1 MDVLDLIREGA
12 VLSAAVIGGAQMLLA
27 PHAVIRCGRLVFYD
41 LASGRARSLRFDAF
55 EWAGDRIVW
64 LIESGDRVAKV
75 GSVWLEVPEAGQAW
89 RRDWL
94 DQPENEKNLLLK
106 EFQHQVDALEF

>member
-1 MDVLDLIREGA
+1 MDVLDLIRAGA
-12 VLSAAVIGGAQMLLA
+12 VLSAAVAGGAQMLLA

-41 LASGRARSLRFDAF
+41 LAAGRARSLRFDAF
-55 EWAGDRIVW
+55 EWAGDQVVW

-89 RRDWL
+89 RRDWV

-106 EFQHQVDALEF
+106 EFQQQVDALEF